1 MGSHHLHVLT
11 IKRAT
16 RRGFSLALALVAAC
30 LLWACVRSSGPAS
43 AQAGP
48 GAGLSGSLAASL
60 AAPGRDRLSCW
71 IADWDLARG
80 LAEWRAHPGLFDS
93 VRVFGAYFNQGDKP
107 YLAAP
112 WAAAL
117 GGGTAS
123 VFGPTPAFLTV
134 VNDIATPTGQ
144 GNKLKDPELVRRL
157 MATPASRAAHIDDLL
172 ALAGRY
178 RFAGIEIDYE
188 NVAPATW
195 PDFCAF
201 VGELYPAATARGLA
215 VSVVLQPQRRYLA
228 APLPAGP
235 AYVLMGYNLFGS
247 HSGPGPKATPAFL
260 AEQAKS
266 LRAIGLLEATALALA
281 TGGFDWTEAKAAKQL
296 TESEAGNLVA
306 QKGLTPE
313 RSDPDGYL
321 VSRYRDPAGKD
332 HEIWHADAA
341 TFQTLWQAARSA
353 GFDRLAVW
361 RLGGNSPALFT
372 WLASLKH

>member
-1 MGSHHLHVLT
+1 M
-11 IKRAT
+11 IKRAM
-16 RRGFSLALALVAAC
+16 RQGFPLALALFAAAF
-30 LLWACVRSSGPAS
+30 LLACVRPAGPAL
-43 AQAGP
+43 AQSRPAAG
-48 GAGLSGSLAASL
+48 AAASL
-60 AAPGRDRLSCW
+60 VNDRLSCW

-80 LAEWRAHPGLFDS
+80 LAEWRAHPGLFDT
-93 VRVFGAYFNQGDKP
+93 VRVFAAYFDEAGKP
-107 YLAAP
+107 ALAPA
-112 WAAAL
+112 WAAAI
-117 GGGTAS
+117 GSDVAR

-134 VNDIATPTGQ
+134 VNDIATPTGK

-157 MATPASRAAHIDDLL
+157 VGAPAARTAHIADLL
-172 ALAGRY
+172 TLAGRS

-188 NVAPATW
+188 NVAAADW

-201 VGELYPAATARGLA
+201 IAELYPAATAKGLA
-215 VSVVLQPQRRYLA
+215 VSVVLQPQRRFLA

-266 LRAIGLLEATALALA
+266 LRAIGLLDATALALA

-296 TESEAGNLVA
+296 TESDAASLIA
-306 QKGLTPE
+306 QKGAAPT

-321 VSRYRDPAGKD
+321 VTRYRDPAGKE
-332 HEIWHADAA
+332 HEVWHADAA
-341 TFQTLWQAARSA
+341 TFATLWQAAQNA
-353 GFDRLAVW
+353 GFSRLAVW

-372 WLASLKH
+372 WLANLKH

>member
-1 MGSHHLHVLT
+1 M
-11 IKRAT
+11 IKRAM
-16 RRGFSLALALVAAC
+16 RQGFSLALALFAAAF
-30 LLWACVRSSGPAS
+30 LLACVRPAGPAS
-43 AQAGP
+43 AQSRPAAQP
-48 GAGLSGSLAASL
+48 AASL
-60 AAPGRDRLSCW
+60 GNDRLSCW

-80 LAEWRAHPGLFDS
+80 LAEWRAHPGLFDT
-93 VRVFGAYFNQGDKP
+93 VRVFAAYFDEAGNP
-107 YLAAP
+107 ALAPA
-112 WAAAL
+112 WAAAI
-117 GGGTAS
+117 GSDVAR

-134 VNDIATPTGQ
+134 VNDIATPTGK

-157 MATPASRAAHIDDLL
+157 VGSPAARTAHVADLL

-188 NVAPATW
+188 NVAAADW
-195 PDFCAF
+195 PEFCAF
-201 VGELYPAATARGLA
+201 VGELYTAATAKGLA
-215 VSVVLQPQRRYLA
+215 VSVVLQPQRRFLA

-266 LRAIGLLEATALALA
+266 LRAIGLLDATALALA

-296 TESEAGNLVA
+296 TESEAASLIA
-306 QKGLTPE
+306 QKGAAPT

-321 VSRYRDPAGKD
+321 VTRYRDPAGKE
-332 HEIWHADAA
+332 HEVWHADAA
-341 TFQTLWQAARSA
+341 TFATLWQAAQNA
-353 GFDRLAVW
+353 GFSRLAVW

-372 WLASLKH
+372 WLATLKH